1 MDFKKNK
8 KSKHE
13 VLNHLKWSL
22 KKTHSTSEIKIGP
35 HTKNFCPGHLWTSR
49 YVESCCEL
57 ITMWFVSP
65 PCWPKFTVLI
75 LSWQGSQGQGT
86 TAARKSSDLWIHLL
100 CSPGSSRVR
109 LTAGLMEAHF
119 LIQRWPPFYYNLTW
133 WKNKGLLD
141 PSFGTLSPGTNPRP
155 WAPPPNIPI

>member
-1 MDFKKNK
+1 MAFKKN
-8 KSKHE
+8 SF
-13 VLNHLKWSL
+13 HLRDQNRS
-22 KKTHSTSEIKIGP
+22 THQKLLSWP
-35 HTKNFCPGHLWTSR
+35 FVDFQVCWVMLWTQKS
-49 YVESCCEL
+49 YS
-57 ITMWFVSP
+57 TMWFVSP
-65 PCWPKFTVLI
+65 PCWPKFMVLI
-75 LSWQGSQGQGT
+75 LSRRGSQGQGT

-141 PSFGTLSPGTNPRP
+141 PSFETLSSGTNPRP